1 MVVCGR
7 GVMSETQN
15 HFEFTGALLRD
26 GKQYVGLCLDVDIA
40 SQGRTAREARKMLA
54 EAVTLYLETCF
65 EDGIPFLRPVPKA
78 DDPRLHPSQ
87 NLLEVFPLKVDFKV
101 HAFV

>member
-1 MVVCGR
+1 
-7 GVMSETQN
+7 MSETQN
-15 HFEFTGALLRD
+15 HFEFTGALYQE
-26 GKQYVGLCLDVDIA
+26 GKQVVAVCLDVDVA
-40 SQGRTAREARKMLA
+40 SQGRTARQARKMLA

-65 EDGIPFLRPVPKA
+65 EDGIPFLRPVPKE
-78 DDPRLHPSQ
+78 DDPRLHPPK